1 VEQELVRIWQEVL
14 GRDDVG
20 LDDNF
25 FDLGGTSFA
34 LATVHTLIG
43 ARTGAATSLVSLLEF
58 PTIAALARYLTGDI
72 GTPAVAV
79 AEPPGRARAARLRDR
94 RNRLAQQRS
103 GRGSGR

>member
-1 VEQELVRIWQEVL
+1 MEGDLVQIWREVL

-43 ARTGAATSLVSLLEF
+43 ARTGAQTSLVSLLEF
-58 PTIAALARYLTGDI
+58 PTIAALAVHLAGGPRTR
-72 GTPAVAV
+72 PAA
-79 AEPPGRARAARLRDR
+79 AEPPDRARAARLRDR
-94 RNRLAQQRS
+94 RNRLQQHRS
-103 GRGSGR
+103 RRGTGA